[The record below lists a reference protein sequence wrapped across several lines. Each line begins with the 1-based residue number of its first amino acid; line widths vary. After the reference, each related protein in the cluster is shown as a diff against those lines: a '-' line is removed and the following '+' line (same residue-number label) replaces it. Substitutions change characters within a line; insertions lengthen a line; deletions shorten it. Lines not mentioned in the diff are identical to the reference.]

1 METPVDDNETNSFL
15 TPGRVRAL
23 IALILVVVIAGAG
36 WWFGRSG
43 PTAEVAQLNQEL
55 EQARAQLEASER
67 LRDETIAAAELRKA
81 HIELL
86 EGLNELDRRNF
97 GMVDGHLDRARSHLA
112 KVDAE
117 ALGIDAAALAS
128 LRQELE
134 GVTLSVS
141 ADLNEQRQKLLGFDA
156 QVRALTRN

>member
-1 METPVDDNETNSFL
+1 MPVDDNEKTSFL

-23 IALILVVVIAGAG
+23 IVLVLVIVIAGAG

-55 EQARAQLEASER
+55 EQARAQVLASER
-67 LRDETIAAAELRKA
+67 LRDETIAAAELQKA

-86 EGLNELDRRNF
+86 EALNELDRRNF
-97 GMVDGHLDRARSHLA
+97 GMVDGHLDQVRAHLA

-117 ALGIDAAALAS
+117 ILGIDAEALAAL
-128 LRQELE
+128 RQDLE
-134 GVTLSVS
+134 NVTLSVA
-141 ADLNEQRQKLLGFDA
+141 ADLNEQRQRLLGFDTRL
-156 QVRALTRN
+156 RALSRR

>member
-1 METPVDDNETNSFL
+1 MPVDDNEKTSFL

-23 IALILVVVIAGAG
+23 IVLVLVIVIAGTG

-55 EQARAQLEASER
+55 EQARAQVLASER
-67 LRDETIAAAELRKA
+67 LRDETIAAAELQKA

-86 EGLNELDRRNF
+86 EALNELDRRNF
-97 GMVDGHLDRARSHLA
+97 GMVDGHLDQVRTHLA

-117 ALGIDAAALAS
+117 ILGIDAEALAAL
-128 LRQELE
+128 RQDLE
-134 GVTLSVS
+134 DVTLSVA
-141 ADLNEQRQKLLGFDA
+141 ADLNEQRQRLLGFDTRL
-156 QVRALTRN
+156 RALSRR

>member
-1 METPVDDNETNSFL
+1 MDDTEKTGFL
-15 TPGRVRAL
+15 TPGRVRVM
-23 IALILVVVIAGAG
+23 LVLLAVIVIAGAG

-43 PTAEVAQLNQEL
+43 PTAQIAQLNEEL
-55 EQARAQLEASER
+55 VQARTQLEASER

-97 GMVDGHLDRARSHLA
+97 GMVDGHLERTRSHLA

-134 GVTLSVS
+134 GVSLSVS

-156 QVRALTRN
+156 QIRALTRN

>member
-1 METPVDDNETNSFL
+1 MDDTEKTSFL
-15 TPGRVRAL
+15 TRGRVRAL
-23 IALILVVVIAGAG
+23 LVLLLVIVIAGAG

-55 EQARAQLEASER
+55 EQARAQVLASER
-67 LRDETIAAAELRKA
+67 LRDETVAAAELQKA

-86 EGLNELDRRNF
+86 EALNELDRRNF
-97 GMVDGHLDRARSHLA
+97 GMVDGHLDRSRAHLA

-117 ALGIDAAALAS
+117 VLDIDAEALAA

-134 GVTLSVS
+134 DVTLSVT
-141 ADLNEQRQKLLGFDA
+141 ADLHEQRQRLLGFDA
-156 QVRALTRN
+156 RIRALTRR

>member
-1 METPVDDNETNSFL
+1 MDDTENTSFM

-23 IALILVVVIAGAG
+23 LIIVVVLLIAGAG

-43 PTAEVAQLNQEL
+43 PTAEVAQLSQEL
-55 EQARAQLEASER
+55 EQARAQVQASER
-67 LRDETIAAAELRKA
+67 LRDETVAAAELQKA

-86 EGLNELDRRNF
+86 EALNELDRRNF

-117 ALGIDAAALAS
+117 VLGIDAEALAS

-134 GVTLSVS
+134 DVTLSVA
-141 ADLNEQRQKLLGFDA
+141 ADLNEQRQRLLGFDA
-156 QVRALTRN
+156 RIRELTRK

>member
-1 METPVDDNETNSFL
+1 MDDNEPSSFL

-86 EGLNELDRRNF
+86 EALNELDRRNF

-112 KVDAE
+112 EVDAE
-117 ALGIDAAALAS
+117 AMGIDAAALAS

-134 GVTLSVS
+134 GVTLSVA
-141 ADLNEQRQKLLGFDA
+141 ADLNEQRQRLLSFDA